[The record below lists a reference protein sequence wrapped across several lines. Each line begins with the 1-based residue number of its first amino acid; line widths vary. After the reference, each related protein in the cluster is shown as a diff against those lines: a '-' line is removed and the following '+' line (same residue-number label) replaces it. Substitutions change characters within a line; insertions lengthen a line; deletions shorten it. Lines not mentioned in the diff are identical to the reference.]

1 MDIRNYL
8 MNELGMGRD
17 MKDILD
23 EIAEIANNLHFNDW
37 ETDEDFGIDEAV
49 DALLTAIANTNRGK
63 FNNDDMKVLEKSLTT
78 SVHCAVDLLLAQKS
92 GDENAW
98 KNIASKYM
106 NVAHDVDTEGAC
118 TGDCGACGGCHDE
131 EEEEVK
137 VEEKKPK
144 VSVKVFDGKGKEMTM
159 DDARKAIEDFFKNW

>member
-8 MNELGMGRD
+8 MNELSMGRD
-17 MKDILD
+17 MQNILD
-23 EIAEIANNLHFNDW
+23 EIAEIASTLHHNDW
-37 ETDEDFGIDEAV
+37 ETSEEYSIEEAIT
-49 DALLTAIANTNRGK
+49 ALLTAIANANRCK
-63 FNNDDMKVLEKSLTT
+63 FNNDDMEVLEKSLTT
-78 SVHCAVDLLLAQKS
+78 SVNCAVDLLLAQKS

-106 NVAHDVDTEGAC
+106 NMDAVEDKGAC
-118 TGDCGACGGCHDE
+118 AGDCGACGGCHD
-131 EEEEVK
+131 EEEVK